1 VKKRPNTPKSQIRS
15 ALRRIWLRSRERVA
29 TLRRDHYTC
38 QECGRKQSKAKG
50 REVSVVVHH
59 LDGISWDGLVELVAK
74 RLLQDPGKLV
84 TLCVDCH
91 DKEEELQKRW
101 KELP

>member
-1 VKKRPNTPKSQIRS
+1 M
-15 ALRRIWLRSRERVA
+15 RSRERA
-29 TLRRDHYTC
+29 AALRRDKYTC
-38 QECGRKQSKAKG
+38 QECGVKQSKARG
-50 REVSVVVHH
+50 REVAVVVHH
-59 LDGISWDGLVELVAK
+59 LDGINWQGLVDLIAK

-91 DKEEELQKRW
+91 DKAEAWQKRW